1 MQQVLQSIHHYWF
14 VSRLPL
20 LFAEGMEKGD
30 ADHLH
35 GSYNTIN
42 GYKDLL
48 ENTTGASENT
58 KKK

>member
-1 MQQVLQSIHHYWF
+1 
-14 VSRLPL
+14 
-20 LFAEGMEKGD
+20 MEKGD